1 MTRIIEGF
9 VETMLV
15 IILLPLVIIAGLMI
29 RDRC

>member
-1 MTRIIEGF
+1 MMKIIEGF

>member
-29 RDRC
+29 RERC